1 VTVDE
6 QQARLAALL
15 QPPPLGATRF
25 PPGSRYAG
33 IGTDVYDA
41 DGDRP
46 IVHLRRRFVPHPQR
60 LATIGQ
66 HVVSAGERTD
76 HIAEKKFGNPE
87 LFWRL
92 CDGNRAVFAEDLVGE
107 PGRRLR
113 ITAPEGTPGVTP

>member
-1 VTVDE
+1 MTVED
-6 QQARLAALL
+6 QQDRLAALL

-41 DGDRP
+41 GGERP
-46 IVHLRRRFVPHPQR
+46 IVYLRRRFVPHPQR
-60 LATIGQ
+60 LATIGW
-66 HVVSAGERTD
+66 HVVNAGERTD
-76 HIAEKKFGNPE
+76 HIAAARLDDPE

-92 CDGNRAVFAEDLVGE
+92 CDGNRAVFAEDLVRE

-113 ITAPEGTPGVTP
+113 ITAPDGVPGVTP

>member
-1 VTVDE
+1 VTVDD
-6 QQARLAALL
+6 QQERLAALL
-15 QPPPLGATRF
+15 QPSPVGATRF

-41 DGDRP
+41 GGEHP
-46 IVHLRRRFVPHPQR
+46 IAYLRRRFVPHPRR

-66 HVVSAGERTD
+66 HAVAAGERTD
-76 HIAEKKFGNPE
+76 HIAYERLGDPE

-92 CDGNRAVFAEDLVGE
+92 CDGNRAVFAEDLVRE

-113 ITAPEGTPGVTP
+113 ITAPEGAPGVTP